1 MPRILK
7 ALALGLACLALCLCI
22 WWLARGSLAP
32 LGDWAAAHQRDFQ
45 NRIAG
50 SLRALRAG
58 EPGAIMALMLVC
70 FAYGFFHAIGPGHGK
85 ILVGGY
91 GLARKTPWLRL
102 GGVALLSSLG
112 QAVTAIVLVYGAISL
127 LQLGRDSLI
136 GVAEKTMA
144 PLSYGAIAA
153 IGLWLL
159 LRGARKLWR
168 ATGVGSQGGHDLG
181 GSTEPMSGHGHSH
194 SHSHDHNHDHG
205 TSEVCSDCGHRHGP
219 SLEEVSGL
227 QTWREA
233 MVLIAGIAVRP
244 CTGAL
249 FVLVITWQMG
259 DCLGWHRWGL
269 CNGAWHCFGDD
280 HGGACRAWP
289 ARWGPSY
296 FCPVRPRGADGAHS
310 GNWRRLS
317 GCAGRLWA
325 FVPQS
330 RLKWL
335 KPLGA
340 ARCFDLQSWACNLI
354 APNNLSKGLE

>member
-181 GSTEPMSGHGHSH
+181 GSTEPTSGHGHARSHSH
-194 SHSHDHNHDHG
+194 SHSHDHG
-205 TSEVCSDCGHRHGP
+205 ASEVCSDCGHRHGP

-259 DCLGWHRWGL
+259 IALAGIAGAFAMALGTALVTITVGL
-269 CNGAWHCFGDD
+269 AALGLR
-280 HGGACRAWP
+280 GGALAIFARSGRAAQMVP
-289 ARWGPSY
+289 ILEI
-296 FCPVRPRGADGAHS
+296 GAGFLVVLVAS
-310 GNWRRLS
+310 GLLLRSL
-317 GCAGRLWA
+317 A
-325 FVPQS
+325 
-330 RLKWL
+330 
-335 KPLGA
+335 
-340 ARCFDLQSWACNLI
+340 
-354 APNNLSKGLE
+354 

>member
-259 DCLGWHRWGL
+259 IALAGIAGAFAMALGTALVTITVGL
-269 CNGAWHCFGDD
+269 AALGLR
-280 HGGACRAWP
+280 GGALAIFARSGRAAQMVP
-289 ARWGPSY
+289 ILEI
-296 FCPVRPRGADGAHS
+296 GAGFLVVLVAS
-310 GNWRRLS
+310 GLLFRSL
-317 GCAGRLWA
+317 A
-325 FVPQS
+325 
-330 RLKWL
+330 
-335 KPLGA
+335 
-340 ARCFDLQSWACNLI
+340 
-354 APNNLSKGLE
+354 